1 MIHSYHFT
9 CQEADIMEF
18 TKVGTSQLAVLII
31 GTVIFF
37 AAPLMMAIIWKVKK
51 KEKISTILIGAATFL
66 FFALILEKPIQN
78 ALVFPTLMGLPYHGA
93 AKFLDANPVLWALVV
108 GLFPGVFEETGR
120 LIAFKTVL
128 KNRKNRETS
137 ISHGIGHGGIEV
149 IFVLGITYVTYIV
162 YALMINSGTFGTLI
176 EQAQAQ
182 GPDSV
187 AQGYAIAAQLA
198 AFSAGDL
205 FLNIV
210 ERIFAVLYHIGAS
223 MLVFYACKDKK
234 RFWLYPLAIVIH
246 TIIDGFAGFQM
257 AGVISVPMWVTELVV
272 AVSGSLTFFG
282 AYFLLYKKDADKEK
296 A

>member
-1 MIHSYHFT
+1 
-9 CQEADIMEF
+9 MEF

-51 KEKISTILIGAATFL
+51 KEKISTILIGVATFL
-66 FFALILEKPIQN
+66 FFAVILEKPIQN

-93 AKFLDANPVLWALVV
+93 AKFLDANPILWALVV

-149 IFVLGITYVTYIV
+149 IFVLGMTYVTYIV
-162 YALMINSGTFGTLI
+162 YALLINSGTYGTLI
-176 EQAQAQ
+176 GQAQAQ

-223 MLVFYACKDKK
+223 MLVFYACRDKK
-234 RFWLYPLAIVIH
+234 RFWLYPLAILLH
-246 TIIDGFAGFQM
+246 TLIDGFGGLQL
-257 AGVISVPMWVTELVV
+257 AGVLIVPAWVTELFV
-272 AVSGSLTFFG
+272 AISGSLTFFG

>member
-1 MIHSYHFT
+1 
-9 CQEADIMEF
+9 MEF
-18 TKVGTSQLAVLII
+18 IKVGTSQLAVLII

-66 FFALILEKPIQN
+66 LFVLILEKPIQN

-93 AKFLDANPVLWALVV
+93 AQFLDANPVLWALVV

-120 LIAFKTVL
+120 LVAYKTLL

-149 IFVLGITYVTYIV
+149 ILVGGISYVTYIV

-223 MLVFYACKDKK
+223 MLVFYACRDKK
-234 RFWLYPLAIVIH
+234 RFWLYPLAI
-246 TIIDGFAGFQM
+246 
-257 AGVISVPMWVTELVV
+257 
-272 AVSGSLTFFG
+272 
-282 AYFLLYKKDADKEK
+282 
-296 A
+296 